1 MCIIGFRA
9 LGAYSAFW
17 VYIMADSMVSDQFGT
32 FVLLQNRLR
41 QAKTFPL
48 RALQPPVVPFTKS
61 ALNTALNLTNNVNSN
76 AAFCGPQFFQVE
88 AANFKFLSNE
98 VVPFSMTDSAHVLE
112 SYTGPFSMSN
122 RVFDIQNS

>member
-9 LGAYSAFW
+9 LGAYGAFL
-17 VYIMADSMVSDQFGT
+17 VYIMADSVVSDQFGT

-48 RALQPPVVPFTKS
+48 RALQPPLAPFTKS
-61 ALNTALNLTNNVNSN
+61 ALHTALNLKNSVNSN

-88 AANFKFLSNE
+88 ATNFK
-98 VVPFSMTDSAHVLE
+98 
-112 SYTGPFSMSN
+112 
-122 RVFDIQNS
+122 